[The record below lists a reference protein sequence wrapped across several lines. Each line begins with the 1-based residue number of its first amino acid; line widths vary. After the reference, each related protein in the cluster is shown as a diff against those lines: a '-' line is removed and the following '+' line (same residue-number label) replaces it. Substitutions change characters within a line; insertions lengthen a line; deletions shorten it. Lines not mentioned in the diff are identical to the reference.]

1 MRNYIKFP
9 GRKDP
14 LNTQHIEWEK
24 KKIRTKVHYHKISE
38 YLKGDT
44 YKFKNFQKKNQYVI
58 CKGVGIK
65 IASFNILQ
73 LYSCSHWDGSTSQ
86 YWGKLREGHM

>member
-1 MRNYIKFP
+1 MRNSIKFP

-44 YKFKNFQKKNQYVI
+44 YKFRNFQKKTNM
-58 CKGVGIK
+58 
-65 IASFNILQ
+65 SFAKE
-73 LYSCSHWDGSTSQ
+73 W
-86 YWGKLREGHM
+86 E